1 MVRNRNPTET
11 GTMVGV
17 WRRMRG
23 WVTLDRLW
31 LVQLAKVGVAAALS
45 WSVAKILTNSELP
58 VFAPLTG
65 MIVVQVTVAD
75 SVLRAV
81 ERMIGVVIGVA
92 VAVGLGHALG
102 LHVWTISLLV
112 VSGMLA
118 GQVLRL
124 GTQGS
129 IQIAISALLV
139 ATVGAQQQG
148 YALDRVADT
157 AIGAITGLVIN
168 MALLPPTHVSPAR
181 DSLAAVARDLS
192 GLLDAVSAGL
202 KGGWTAA
209 DAHHWL
215 AQARDISRRMEEA
228 RAEVEQ
234 AEASLRWNPLRRGI
248 LDEAAAVRQL
258 LTALDRVTVLTRG
271 VTRTLADAI
280 TPLDYSGRLR
290 LRRRRRHAEPADQ
303 APMPIMSRLVAD
315 IAAAVAA
322 YPGATWPEAREEDR
336 ERLSALLADGER
348 AAEELVLAM
357 EAGKPRPLSTGVMV
371 RGSLLLELSRMLV
384 ELDPGHGHG
393 EIDRADRGQ
402 QAGGGQDS
410 AGPSPLLDSPAP
422 EPPPSS
428 GASGGAAASP

>member
-1 MVRNRNPTET
+1 MWGRV
-11 GTMVGV
+11 
-17 WRRMRG
+17 RG
-23 WVTLDRLW
+23 WVALDRLW
-31 LVQLAKVGVAAALS
+31 WVQLAKVGVAAALS
-45 WSVAKILTNSELP
+45 WSVAKILTDSELP

-81 ERMIGVVIGVA
+81 ERMIGVVLGVA

-129 IQIAISALLV
+129 VQIAISALLV

-157 AIGAITGLVIN
+157 AIGAVTGLVIN

-181 DSLAAVARDLS
+181 DSLVDLAHDLS
-192 GLLDAVSAGL
+192 DLLNAVSAGL
-202 KGGWTAA
+202 KAGWSAA

-215 AQARDISRRMEEA
+215 AEA
-228 RAEVEQ
+228 REISGRMDRARSEVEQ
-234 AEASLRWNPLRRGI
+234 AEASLRWNPLRRGV
-248 LDEAAAVRQL
+248 LDEAAAIRQT
-258 LTALDRVTVLTRG
+258 LTALDRVTVLTR
-271 VTRTLADAI
+271 VVSRTLADAI

-290 LRRRRRHAEPADQ
+290 FRRRRRHAEPAEQ

-315 IAAAVAA
+315 IAAAVGA
-322 YPGATWPEAREEDR
+322 YPAATWPEAREEDR
-336 ERLSALLADGER
+336 ERLSELLADGER

-357 EAGKPRPLSTGVMV
+357 EAGRPRPLSTGVMV

-393 EIDRADRGQ
+393 EIDRADRGDG
-402 QAGGGQDS
+402 AGEAGRQEP
-410 AGPSPLLDSPAP
+410 AGPSPLSEPPAP

-428 GASGGAAASP
+428 GASGGAAASA